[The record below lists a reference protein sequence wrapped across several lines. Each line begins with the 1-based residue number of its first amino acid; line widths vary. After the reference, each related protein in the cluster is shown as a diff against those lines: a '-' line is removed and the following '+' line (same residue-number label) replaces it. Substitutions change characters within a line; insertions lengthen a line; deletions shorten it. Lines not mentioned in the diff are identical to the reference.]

1 MSKQENQALADSD
14 VSALPPGLHYDD
26 NARPLSDPPP
36 MLPPQPYR
44 GDAILESDEPQPK
57 ELRALGSSLTI
68 APIGGQL
75 ISSVGGMVG
84 FCPIGGN
91 PAAIGTPNT
100 TVETL
105 TNYLDVMRWSAD
117 LTPAID
123 DVTQTTAWAQ
133 AIALTLPQGRFR
145 LEIINDKRITPGML
159 AKYGLINPTLNG
171 NVSLNLG
178 CRMTL
183 FHGNAANYPATSM
196 VDGNPAVSPDYYY
209 CPSVKLLNPATV
221 IDAVRKEDGAE
232 HAHGTGCQR
241 PRLPHALRAAE
252 FECLYRPFDGGLPG
266 LLVRSVRH
274 PTRSRHAHRHPCR
287 PGL

>member
-1 MSKQENQALADSD
+1 MSEQENQAIADSD
-14 VSALPPGLHYDD
+14 VSALPPGLHYDG

-91 PAAIGTPNT
+91 PAAIGTPST
-100 TVETL
+100 TVETQ
-105 TNYLDVMRWSAD
+105 TNYFDCARWQSD
-117 LTPAID
+117 LTPALD
-123 DVTQTTAWAQ
+123 DVTQAWSWAQ
-133 AIALTLPQGRFR
+133 AIALTLPQGRCR
-145 LEIINDKRITPGML
+145 VEVINDKRLTPAML
-159 AKYGLINPTLNG
+159 AKYGLVNPTLGG

-183 FHGNAANYPATSM
+183 LHGNAANYPAAS
-196 VDGNPAVSPDYYY
+196 VIDGGAVIVPDFYY
-209 CPSVKLLNPATV
+209 CPPVKLLTPNTV
-221 IDAVRKEDGAE
+221 IDAIGKKM
-232 HAHGTGCQR
+232 
-241 PRLPHALRAAE
+241 
-252 FECLYRPFDGGLPG
+252 
-266 LLVRSVRH
+266 VRSLPMELICNAPVFH
-274 PTRSRHAHRHPCR
+274 MPYEAPLLTAYLAHLGAICQ
-287 PGL
+287 GF